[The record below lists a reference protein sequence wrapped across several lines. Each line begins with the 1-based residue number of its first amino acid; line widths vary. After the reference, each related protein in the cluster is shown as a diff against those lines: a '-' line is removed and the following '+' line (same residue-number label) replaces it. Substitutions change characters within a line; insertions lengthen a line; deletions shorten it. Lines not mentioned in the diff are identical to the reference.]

1 MLERETAPRRPASTA
16 TRFGRAEYYIAIL
29 GKPSVSD
36 PWMIQFGGH
45 HLAINVTVA
54 GPANVLTPSHTGS
67 QPTIYTFNGQ
77 TIRPPGNENDKT
89 FSPMNALS
97 PAQQKKA
104 TPGYEVADVVF
115 GPGHDGEGIQP

>member
-1 MLERETAPRRPASTA
+1 MLERETAPQRPASTA

-54 GPANVLTPSHTGS
+54 GPADGLTPNHTRS
-67 QPTIYTFNGQ
+67 PPPKYTVYGP
-77 TIRPPGNENDKT
+77 TIRPLGHGKDKT
-89 FSPMNALS
+89 LSFLKALN
-97 PAQQKKA
+97 PAEPKQTERA
-104 TPGYEVADVVF
+104 FVRG
-115 GPGHDGEGIQP
+115 G